1 MNLLISETYLENR
14 VENWQSQMDLPSF
27 TGGHSANHVSSIIY
41 GLFAV
46 ESSLLSGKALA
57 DNFSG
62 FRQFHIISSG
72 RIGAPPGPNSR
83 LAYIGWK
90 CYILWLISKARD
102 PHNKTLDINFIISL
116 ILPKKGDRILAEAAM
131 FVTFPRILMVNSKI
145 RQSSE
150 ISRNILIIL
159 HI

>member
-1 MNLLISETYLENR
+1 MSCWGIPSVMQTIRNFCLNSFKNGSSCARWGNVNHGGIWLNFFFRLENR

-27 TGGHSANHVSSIIY
+27 TGGHSTNHVSSIIY
-41 GLFAV
+41 GLFSV

-83 LAYIGWK
+83 LG
-90 CYILWLISKARD
+90 
-102 PHNKTLDINFIISL
+102 TLA
-116 ILPKKGDRILAEAAM
+116 KKGDRILAEAAM
-131 FVTFPRILMVNSKI
+131 F
-145 RQSSE
+145 
-150 ISRNILIIL
+150 
-159 HI
+159 